1 MLHGSLCLMT
11 ILATSLDCSD
21 LISTLW
27 LLEFMFAL
35 GVINELLR
43 GEEALAQLCPANAFQ
58 LGLDNFTGK
67 ACKSQRSELRPSG
80 SVPKSTKQKL
90 FRSYL

>member
-1 MLHGSLCLMT
+1 MLHGNLCLMT

-43 GEEALAQLCPANAFQ
+43 GGFGTA
-58 LGLDNFTGK
+58 
-67 ACKSQRSELRPSG
+67 
-80 SVPKSTKQKL
+80 VPC
-90 FRSYL
+90 